1 MGLRRRIKNK
11 IKSIFFNSKGD
22 EDKRN
27 TGNPPSNVMYE
38 TPSSPIQSKESESIE
53 YVFDQDEINL
63 QAYFNSRYPQLQ
75 GLNYKTAVN
84 QEIKS
89 SIDKNSGTF
98 EIALLPPF
106 AGG

>member
-1 MGLRRRIKNK
+1 MEAIILEVKYFGMIAEKL
-11 IKSIFFNSKGD
+11 D
-22 EDKRN
+22 
-27 TGNPPSNVMYE
+27 
-38 TPSSPIQSKESESIE
+38 KESESIE
-53 YVFDQDEINL
+53 FVFDQDEINL